1 MSEAILHTLSIMGW
15 MGIILGILACTNIV
29 TKTITNVWSKVESFS
44 WKKLFKGIGKVVVFY
59 LSAIA
64 VSIAFTMLPFV
75 NEMIINAFGVTL
87 FNNETL
93 NTLSSVA
100 VLAIVAAVIII
111 QGKQAI
117 ESVLGLSKLSTGEQP
132 EGDVANPD
140 AIE

>member
-75 NEMIINAFGVTL
+75 NEMIINAFGVKL

-117 ESVLGLSKLSTGEQP
+117 ESVLGLSDSITPSLSPTSP
-132 EGDVANPD
+132 T
-140 AIE
+140 